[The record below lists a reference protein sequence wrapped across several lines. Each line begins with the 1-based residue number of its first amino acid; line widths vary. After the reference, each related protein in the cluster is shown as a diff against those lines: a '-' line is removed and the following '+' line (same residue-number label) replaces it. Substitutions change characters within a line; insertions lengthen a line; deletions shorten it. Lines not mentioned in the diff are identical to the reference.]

1 MVSTRVGLDPRDQR
15 QRQFVVDFDLPMLK
29 GEDEK
34 PQALTHCSNNGDI
47 TLVFAVDAQHKV
59 LMKPVKVGLRLAG
72 RVEILAGLTPGELV
86 VVEGVQKLRPGASV
100 ELSGPEAAAPYT
112 R

>member
-1 MVSTRVGLDPRDQR
+1 
-15 QRQFVVDFDLPMLK
+15 
-29 GEDEK
+29 
-34 PQALTHCSNNGDI
+34 
-47 TLVFAVDAQHKV
+47 
-59 LMKPVKVGLRLAG
+59 MKPVKVGLRLAG